1 MRGFGPSHRRNRIFA
16 LIFSVPVL
24 VAAALLACVVYLTPY
39 VATAVE
45 GAVDRFDFMI
55 GYEVG
60 EP

>member
-1 MRGFGPSHRRNRIFA
+1 MRGFGPSHRRNRIFT
-16 LIFSVPVL
+16 LIFSIPMLAIVGL
-24 VAAALLACVVYLTPY
+24 VVCVIYLTPH
-39 VATAVE
+39 VVTAVE